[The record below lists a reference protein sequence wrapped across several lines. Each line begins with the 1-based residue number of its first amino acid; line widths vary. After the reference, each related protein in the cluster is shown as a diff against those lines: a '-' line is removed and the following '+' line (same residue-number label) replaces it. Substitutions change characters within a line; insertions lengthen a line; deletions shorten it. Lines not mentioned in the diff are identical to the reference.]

1 MSSPKKTDKELP
13 PHPKSGQDEHS
24 EGACR
29 PTFYMST
36 DLLAAIEA
44 QSTVEDKKR
53 SPFVAEVLEFLLTS
67 PAGEQLRENAQ
78 KHRRSL
84 VHELESSLVLFNEH
98 IPTAR
103 IVELA
108 EASQRHPDQ
117 MLVRLILLGLR
128 VYERAIARMEADIEG
143 SNELP

>member
-13 PHPKSGQDEHS
+13 AHSKPGQDEHS
-24 EGACR
+24 ESACR
-29 PTFYMST
+29 PTFYMSM

-53 SPFVAEVLEFLLTS
+53 SPFVAEVLELLLTS
-67 PAGEQLRENAQ
+67 PIGEQLRESAQ
-78 KHRRSL
+78 KHRHSL
-84 VHELESSLVLFNEH
+84 VHELESNLVLFNEH

-128 VYERAIARMEADIEG
+128 VYERTIARMEADIEG
-143 SNELP
+143 SNGLP